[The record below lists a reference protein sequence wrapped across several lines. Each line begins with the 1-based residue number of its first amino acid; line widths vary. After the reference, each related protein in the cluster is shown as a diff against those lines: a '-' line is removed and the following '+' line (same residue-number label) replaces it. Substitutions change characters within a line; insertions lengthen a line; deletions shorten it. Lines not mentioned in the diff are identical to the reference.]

1 MSGFKTLHPIC
12 SFSYFVAA
20 IILVLICQN
29 PIAMLEALAGAV
41 FFLHCMEKG
50 KVWKRLRYLLP
61 MLLLIAFA
69 NPLLNH
75 RGVTRLVKVM
85 NQWVTLEALCYGI
98 TAGLSLAALI
108 LWFGCYQEVIT
119 SDKFLYL
126 FGKAA
131 PGTALLISMALNLV
145 PKLEQ
150 ELQQIR
156 EGQEM
161 LYPEKPGRM
170 EKVRKAIRHVSTLL
184 GWSLENTVEQVD
196 SMKARG
202 YGLRKRTTFHLFRF
216 ESGDYK
222 FMLLLLLLGGSCII
236 GRCLGY
242 GPMEF
247 YPRMDSLVN
256 GAGDIL
262 FYLVFLVLMWL
273 PGLLEWKE
281 ELLWRSYD
289 LNL

>member
-1 MSGFKTLHPIC
+1 MSGFKNLHPIC
-12 SFSYFVAA
+12 SFSYFAA
-20 IILVLICQN
+20 VIILVLVCQN
-29 PIAMLEALAGAV
+29 PIAMLEALTGAV
-41 FFLHCMEKG
+41 FFLHCAEKG

-170 EKVRKAIRHVSTLL
+170 EKIRKAIRHVSTLL

-202 YGLRKRTTFHLFRF
+202 YGLRRRTTFHLFRF

-222 FMLLLLLLGGSCII
+222 FMLLLLLLGGSCIT

-242 GPMEF
+242 GTMEF

-273 PGLLEWKE
+273 PGLLEWRE

>member
-1 MSGFKTLHPIC
+1 MSGFKNLHPIC
-12 SFSYFVAA
+12 SFSYFAIA
-20 IILVLICQN
+20 IILVLVCQT
-29 PIAMLEALAGAV
+29 PVAMVEALAGAV
-41 FFLHCMEKG
+41 FFLHCTEGG

-75 RGVTRLVKVM
+75 RGVTRLVKIM

-108 LWFGCYQEVIT
+108 LWFGFYQEVIT

-161 LYPEKPGRM
+161 LYPDKPGHM
-170 EKVRKAIRHVSTLL
+170 
-184 GWSLENTVEQVD
+184 VD

-202 YGLRKRTTFHLFRF
+202 YGLRRRTTFHLFRF
-216 ESGDYK
+216 EPGDRK
-222 FMLLLLLLGGSCII
+222 FMLLLLLLGGSCIA

-242 GPMEF
+242 GTMEF
-247 YPRMDSLVN
+247 YPRMDSIVN

-262 FYLVFLVLMWL
+262 FYLVFMAFMWL
-273 PGLLEWKE
+273 PGLMEWKE

>member
-1 MSGFKTLHPIC
+1 MSGFKNLHPIC
-12 SFSYFVAA
+12 SFSYFAMV
-20 IILVLICQN
+20 IILVLVCQN
-29 PIAMLEALAGAV
+29 PIAMVEALTGAI
-41 FFLHCMEKG
+41 FFLYCTEKG
-50 KVWKRLRYLLP
+50 HVWRRMRYLLP
-61 MLLLIAFA
+61 MLLLIALA

-75 RGVTRLVKVM
+75 RGVTRLVKIM

-170 EKVRKAIRHVSTLL
+170 EKIRKAIRHVSTLL

-216 ESGDYK
+216 ESGDRK
-222 FMLLLLLLGGSCII
+222 FMLLLLLLGGSCMA
-236 GRCLGY
+236 GRCLGH
-242 GPMEF
+242 GTMEF
-247 YPRMDSLVN
+247 YPRMDSLLN
-256 GAGDIL
+256 GVGDIL
-262 FYLVFLVLMWL
+262 FYLVFLALMWL
-273 PGLLEWKE
+273 PGLLEWRE

>member
-1 MSGFKTLHPIC
+1 MSGFKNLHPIC
-12 SFSYFVAA
+12 SFSYFAIA
-20 IILVLICQN
+20 IILVLVCQT
-29 PIAMLEALAGAV
+29 PVAMLEALAGAV
-41 FFLHCMEKG
+41 FFLHCTEGG

-75 RGVTRLVKVM
+75 RGVTRLVKIM

-161 LYPEKPGRM
+161 LYPDKPGHM
-170 EKVRKAIRHVSTLL
+170 EKIRKAIRHVSTLL

-202 YGLRKRTTFHLFRF
+202 YGLRRRTTFHLFRF
-216 ESGDYK
+216 ESGDRK
-222 FMLLLLLLGGSCII
+222 FMLLLLLLGGSCIA

-242 GPMEF
+242 GTMEF
-247 YPRMDSLVN
+247 YPRMDSIVN

-262 FYLVFLVLMWL
+262 FYLVFMAFMWL
-273 PGLLEWKE
+273 PGLMEWKE
-281 ELLWRSYD
+281 EVLWRSYD

>member
-1 MSGFKTLHPIC
+1 MSGFKNLHPIC
-12 SFSYFVAA
+12 SFSYFAMA
-20 IILVLICQN
+20 IILVLVCQN

-170 EKVRKAIRHVSTLL
+170 EKIRKAIRHVSTLL

-202 YGLRKRTTFHLFRF
+202 YGLRRRTTFHLFRF

-242 GPMEF
+242 GTMEF

-273 PGLLEWKE
+273 PGLLEWRE

>member
-1 MSGFKTLHPIC
+1 MSGFKNLHPIC
-12 SFSYFVAA
+12 SFSYFAIA
-20 IILVLICQN
+20 IILVLVCQT
-29 PIAMLEALAGAV
+29 PVAMVEALAGAV
-41 FFLHCMEKG
+41 FFLHCTEGG

-75 RGVTRLVKVM
+75 RGVTRLVKIM

-161 LYPEKPGRM
+161 LYPDKPGHM
-170 EKVRKAIRHVSTLL
+170 EKIRKAIRHVSTLL

-202 YGLRKRTTFHLFRF
+202 YGLRRRTTFHLFHFDSRDARF
-216 ESGDYK
+216 LTGI
-222 FMLLLLLLGGSCII
+222 LILGGMCII
-236 GRCLGY
+236 ARAFGHGT
-242 GPMEF
+242 MEF
-247 YPRMDSLVN
+247 YPRMDVVITGESGIFMYCIFAVLVCLPT
-256 GAGDIL
+256 IL
-262 FYLVFLVLMWL
+262 E
-273 PGLLEWKE
+273 GKE
-281 ELLWRSYD
+281 AVRWRSYG
-289 LNL
+289 LTS

>member
-1 MSGFKTLHPIC
+1 MSGFKNLHPIC
-12 SFSYFVAA
+12 SFSYFAIA
-20 IILVLICQN
+20 IILVLVCQT

-41 FFLHCMEKG
+41 FFLHCTEGG

-75 RGVTRLVKVM
+75 RGVTRLVKIM

-161 LYPEKPGRM
+161 LYPDKPGHM
-170 EKVRKAIRHVSTLL
+170 EKIRKAIRHVSTLL

-202 YGLRKRTTFHLFRF
+202 YGSKRFSVCWIRIPASSSARL
-216 ESGDYK
+216 S
-222 FMLLLLLLGGSCII
+222 S
-236 GRCLGY
+236 
-242 GPMEF
+242 
-247 YPRMDSLVN
+247 S
-256 GAGDIL
+256 
-262 FYLVFLVLMWL
+262 
-273 PGLLEWKE
+273 
-281 ELLWRSYD
+281 
-289 LNL
+289 

>member
-12 SFSYFVAA
+12 SFSYFAAA

-222 FMLLLLLLGGSCII
+222 FMLLLMLLGGSCII

-242 GPMEF
+242 GTMEF

>member
-1 MSGFKTLHPIC
+1 MSGFKNLHPIC
-12 SFSYFVAA
+12 SFSYFAMV
-20 IILVLICQN
+20 IILVLVCQN
-29 PIAMLEALAGAV
+29 PISMLEALAGAV

-170 EKVRKAIRHVSTLL
+170 EKIRKAIRHVSTLL

-202 YGLRKRTTFHLFRF
+202 YGLRERTTFHLFRF

-242 GPMEF
+242 GTMEF

-273 PGLLEWKE
+273 PGLLEWRE

>member
-1 MSGFKTLHPIC
+1 
-12 SFSYFVAA
+12 
-20 IILVLICQN
+20 
-29 PIAMLEALAGAV
+29 MLEALAGAV

-242 GPMEF
+242 GTMEF

>member
-12 SFSYFVAA
+12 SFSYFAAA

-222 FMLLLLLLGGSCII
+222 FMLLLLLLGGSCIK

-242 GPMEF
+242 GTMEF

>member
-1 MSGFKTLHPIC
+1 MEAPSL
-12 SFSYFVAA
+12 SFA
-20 IILVLICQN
+20 N
-29 PIAMLEALAGAV
+29 
-41 FFLHCMEKG
+41 
-50 KVWKRLRYLLP
+50 
-61 MLLLIAFA
+61 AFA
-69 NPLLNH
+69 DCICKPLLNH
-75 RGVTRLVKVM
+75 RGVTRLVKIM

-161 LYPEKPGRM
+161 LYPDKPGHM
-170 EKVRKAIRHVSTLL
+170 EKIRKAIRHVSTLL

-202 YGLRKRTTFHLFRF
+202 YGLRRRTTFHLFRF
-216 ESGDYK
+216 ESGDRK
-222 FMLLLLLLGGSCII
+222 FMLLLLLLGGSCIA

-242 GPMEF
+242 GTVEF
-247 YPRMDSLVN
+247 YPRMDSIVN

-262 FYLVFLVLMWL
+262 FYLVFMAFMWL
-273 PGLLEWKE
+273 PGLMEWKE

>member
-1 MSGFKTLHPIC
+1 MSGFKNLHPIC
-12 SFSYFVAA
+12 SFSYFAIA
-20 IILVLICQN
+20 IILVLVCQT
-29 PIAMLEALAGAV
+29 PVAMVEALAGAV
-41 FFLHCMEKG
+41 FFLHCTEGG

-75 RGVTRLVKVM
+75 RGVTRLVKIM

-108 LWFGCYQEVIT
+108 LWFGCYKEVIT

-161 LYPEKPGRM
+161 LYPDKPGHM
-170 EKVRKAIRHVSTLL
+170 EKIQKAIRHVSTLL

-202 YGLRKRTTFHLFRF
+202 YGLRRRTTL
-216 ESGDYK
+216 S
-222 FMLLLLLLGGSCII
+222 SV
-236 GRCLGY
+236 
-242 GPMEF
+242 P
-247 YPRMDSLVN
+247 V
-256 GAGDIL
+256 
-262 FYLVFLVLMWL
+262 
-273 PGLLEWKE
+273 
-281 ELLWRSYD
+281 
-289 LNL
+289 